1 MRSTMPDATEQ
12 STIHDR
18 LADCLGRDR
27 RALGDRL
34 RRAEQMAAQGR
45 PAEKL
50 LTSVAADVERSVEY
64 RKRRYHGRPRPTF
77 PEDLPIV
84 QKRDEIAAA
93 IRDNQVVIVC
103 GETGSGKTTQL
114 PKICL
119 ELGRGV
125 DGMIGHTQ
133 PRRIAARS
141 VAQRIAD
148 ELSSPLGRTVGYK
161 VRFGDKTTEE
171 TFVKVMTDG
180 ILLAEVQSDRLL
192 EQYDTLII
200 DEAHERSLN
209 IDFLLGYIKQLLP
222 QRPDL
227 KVIVTSATIDPERF
241 SNHFD
246 GAPIIMVSG
255 RTYPVDVLYRPLKS
269 DDPEDLEDEREQA
282 DAVVEAVAELA
293 KLGNGDVLVFLSGER
308 EIREAAEELRKHHPP
323 STEILPLYARLS
335 AAEQQAVF
343 KPHGKRRIVL
353 ATNVAETSLTVP
365 GIRYVVDTGLARI
378 SRYSARTKVQRL
390 PIEPI
395 SQASADQRKG
405 RCGRVAEGVCV
416 RLYSQEDFEGRPR
429 FTEPE
434 ILRTNLAAVILQM
447 KWARLG
453 DIETFPFVER
463 PDPRLIRDG
472 YLTLHELGAVDDENE
487 LTQLG
492 RHLGRLPVD
501 PRIGRMILAAER
513 ENCLDEVCIIAA
525 GLSVQDVRDRPGDKA
540 QVADEA
546 HRQFI
551 DEGSDFLGY
560 LKLWAFFQEKRKNC
574 SHSQL
579 RKQLKNQF
587 LSYNRLREW
596 SDVYDQI
603 HGVVADLGWKL
614 NDNPAGPDR
623 VHRALLTGLLSN
635 VGNKTDTGEY
645 AGTRGAKFF
654 IFPGSMLFKRKP
666 DWVMAAELVET
677 AKLYARTNA
686 RVTPEWIERA
696 APHLIKRNYT
706 DPQWNAARSDVTAG
720 ERVSLRGLV
729 LVPHR
734 TVPYGPIDPRTSREI
749 FIHHA
754 LVEGDF
760 RTPAPF
766 LKHNMGLLRQVATL
780 EAKARRRDLVADVIQ
795 QFAFYDRILP
805 REEMYNGPLFERW
818 RKEAERRDERL
829 LFMSLGD
836 VSRAEAGEVRAAD
849 FPDELKV
856 GTLTI
861 PLTYAYDAG
870 RADDGVT
877 ATIPLALL
885 NQVPAGPFE
894 WLVPGMLRDKV
905 VELIRTL
912 PRGLRTRLVP
922 APDAAAQAIAGTA
935 GAGRNAP
942 FYEAI
947 AFQLG
952 KIVGEVIAP
961 SAFDLEAIP
970 KFLRMHFRVTDGAG
984 KVVAEGRDLNKLRSQ
999 LGVQARESFAALPPK
1014 EYAREKLTR
1023 WDFGD
1028 LPERVE
1034 IRRGGATFSGYPALV
1049 DNGTTADMRVM
1060 DSREASILANRAGV
1074 RRLFMVQMEPELR
1087 QLARGFDHVEEMT
1100 RAYKPLGTWAE
1111 LKQQIISAAVDRAL
1125 YADAADIRTH
1135 EAFITV
1141 ARDGWL
1147 RLSTAARELN
1157 RLAFESL
1164 SLFTPLNRTLSQDY
1178 PPLLLDSVGDARQQ
1192 LKWLVPKTF
1201 LSATPPAWLP
1211 QLPRFLRAL
1220 QIRVTKLLN
1229 AGLPRDRQHLGEVRD
1244 LERGFIERRAAL
1256 TARGRTDPQLVTV
1269 WWTMQEL
1276 RVSLFAQELG
1286 TSVPVS
1292 VQRVAKMLAAIDS

>member
-1 MRSTMPDATEQ
+1 MLEQAHPTEPPR
-12 STIHDR
+12 IVAD

-27 RALGDRL
+27 RALADRL

-45 PAEKL
+45 PAERL
-50 LTSVAADVERSVEY
+50 LASVVADVERSIEA
-64 RKRRYHGRPRPTF
+64 RKRRFHARPRPTF
-77 PEDLPIV
+77 PDDLPV
-84 QKRDEIAAA
+84 VLKRDEIAAA
-93 IRDNQVVIVC
+93 IAAHQVVIVC

-148 ELSSPLGRTVGYK
+148 ELSSPLGRAVGYK
-161 VRFGDKTTEE
+161 VRFGDKTSGDTY
-171 TFVKVMTDG
+171 VKVMTDG
-180 ILLAEVQSDRLL
+180 ILLAEVQGDRLL
-192 EQYDTLII
+192 EQYDTIII

-209 IDFLLGYIKQLLP
+209 IDFLLGYLKQLLP

-241 SNHFD
+241 SKHFD

-282 DAVVEAVAELA
+282 DAIVEAVDELA
-293 KLGNGDVLVFLSGER
+293 RLGNGDVLVFLSGER

-323 STEILPLYARLS
+323 GTEILPLYARLS
-335 AAEQQAVF
+335 AAEQQQVF
-343 KPHGKRRIVL
+343 KPHGRRRIVL

-390 PIEPI
+390 PIEAI

-463 PDPRLIRDG
+463 PDPRLVRDG

-501 PRIGRMILAAER
+501 PRVGRMILAAER
-513 ENCLDEVCIIAA
+513 ENCLAEVLVIAA
-525 GLSVQDVRDRPGDKA
+525 GLSVQDVRDRPGELA
-540 QVADEA
+540 AVADEA
-546 HRQFI
+546 HRQFV
-551 DEGSDFLGY
+551 DEGSDFLAY
-560 LKLWAFFQEKRKNC
+560 LKLWDFFQEKRKNC

-596 SDVYDQI
+596 GDVYEQV
-603 HGVVADLGWKL
+603 HGVVADLGWRL
-614 NDNPAGPDR
+614 NDAPAGPDR

-635 VGNKTDTGEY
+635 VGNKADTGEY

-654 IFPGSMLFKRKP
+654 IFPGSVLFKRKP

-677 AKLYARTNA
+677 TRLYARTNA
-686 RVTPEWIERA
+686 KVTPEWIERA
-696 APHLIKRNYT
+696 AAHLLKRTYT
-706 DPQWNAARSDVTAG
+706 DPQWNAQRADVTAG

-734 TVPYGPIDPRTSREI
+734 TVPYGPIDPRTAREV
-749 FIHHA
+749 FVHHA

-760 RTPAPF
+760 RTGAPF
-766 LKHNMGLLRQVATL
+766 LRHNMGLLRQVQTL
-780 EAKARRRDLVADVIQ
+780 EAKARRRNLLADVVRP
-795 QFAFYDRILP
+795 FAFYDRLVP
-805 REEMYNGPLFERW
+805 RDVYNGPLFERW

-829 LFMSLGD
+829 LFMSVAD
-836 VSRAEAGEVRAAD
+836 VTRADAEPVKPAD
-849 FPDELKV
+849 YPDEIKV
-856 GTLTI
+856 GTLTL
-861 PLTYAYDAG
+861 PLTYVNDVA
-870 RADDGVT
+870 RPDDGVT
-877 ATIPLALL
+877 VTIPLALL

-894 WLVPGMLRDKV
+894 WLVPGWLHEKV

-912 PRGLRTRLVP
+912 PKAVRTRLVP
-922 APDAAAQAIAGTA
+922 APDAAAKAVAGTA
-935 GAGRNAP
+935 GAGRSAP
-942 FYEAI
+942 FYDAI

-952 KIVGEVIAP
+952 KIVGEVIPP
-961 SAFDLEAIP
+961 SAFDVEAVP
-970 KFLRMHFRVTDGAG
+970 KFLRMHFRVTDAAG
-984 KVVAEGRDLNKLRSQ
+984 KAVASGRDLVQLRAQ
-999 LGVQARESFAALPPK
+999 LGVKARESFAALPPT
-1014 EYAREKLTR
+1014 EYAREKLTH

-1034 IRRGGATFSGYPALV
+1034 IHRAGATFSGYPALV
-1049 DNGTTADMRVM
+1049 DQGATVSLRVM
-1060 DSREASILANRAGV
+1060 DSREASVAANRAGV
-1074 RRLFMVQMEPELR
+1074 RRLFMLQLEQELR
-1087 QLARGFDHVEEMT
+1087 QLARGFTHVEEMT
-1100 RAYKPLGTWAE
+1100 RAYRPLGTWAE
-1111 LKQQIISAAVDRAL
+1111 LKQQVIAAAVDRAL
-1125 YADAADIRTH
+1125 YAEASDIRTH

-1147 RLSTAARELN
+1147 RLSAAARELN
-1157 RLAFESL
+1157 GLAFEVL
-1164 SLFTPLNRTLSQDY
+1164 SIYAPLNATLSREY
-1178 PPLLLDSVGDARQQ
+1178 PPLLLDSINDARQQ
-1192 LKWLVPKTF
+1192 LRWLVPAAF

-1211 QLPRFLRAL
+1211 QLPRLLKGL
-1220 QIRVTKLLN
+1220 QARLTKLLN
-1229 AGLPRDRQHLGEVRD
+1229 AGLPRDQQHLAEVRP
-1244 LERGFIERRAAL
+1244 LERGYVERRSAL
-1256 TARGRTDPQLVTV
+1256 AARGRTDPRLVTA

-1292 VQRVAKMLAAIDS
+1292 VRRVEKLLAAIEG

>member
-1 MRSTMPDATEQ
+1 MPDTADHADLRARLGDCLASQ
-12 STIHDR
+12 RRQLADR
-18 LADCLGRDR
+18 LG
-27 RALGDRL
+27 
-34 RRAEQMAAQGR
+34 RAEQMAATGR
-45 PAEKL
+45 PAERL
-50 LTSVAADVERSVEY
+50 LASVIADIERSAEA
-64 RKRRYHGRPRPTF
+64 RRRRYHARPRPTF
-77 PEDLPIV
+77 PDDLPVV
-84 QKRDEIAAA
+84 QKRAEIAAA
-93 IRDNQVVIVC
+93 IAANPVVILC

-148 ELSSPLGRTVGYK
+148 EIGSPLGRAVGYK
-161 VRFGDKTTEE
+161 VRFGDKTSEDTY
-171 TFVKVMTDG
+171 VKVMTDG

-192 EQYDTLII
+192 EQYDTIII

-209 IDFLLGYIKQLLP
+209 IDFLLGYLKQLLP

-241 SNHFD
+241 SRHFE

-255 RTYPVDVLYRPLKS
+255 RTYPVEVLYRPLRS
-269 DDPEDLEDEREQA
+269 DDPEEIEDEVEQA
-282 DAVVEAVAELA
+282 QGIVQAVDELA
-293 KLGNGDVLVFLSGER
+293 RHGNGDVLVFLSGER

-323 STEILPLYARLS
+323 GTQILPLYARLS
-335 AAEQQAVF
+335 AAEQQEVF
-343 KPHGKRRIVL
+343 RPHGKRRIVL

-395 SQASADQRKG
+395 SRASADQRKG
-405 RCGRVAEGVCV
+405 RCGRVAEGVCI
-416 RLYSQEDFEGRPR
+416 RLYSEEDFENRPL

-434 ILRTNLAAVILQM
+434 VLRTNLAAVILQM

-487 LTQLG
+487 LTQMG

-513 ENCLDEVCIIAA
+513 ENCLDEVLVIAS
-525 GLSVQDVRDRPGDKA
+525 GLSVQDVRDRPGELA
-540 QVADEA
+540 AVADEA
-546 HRQFI
+546 HQQFI

-560 LKLWAFFQEKRKNC
+560 LKIWAFFQEKRKNL

-579 RKQLKNQF
+579 RKQIKNQF

-596 SDVYDQI
+596 ADVYEQI
-603 HGVVADLGWKL
+603 HGVVGDLGWKL
-614 NDNPAGPDR
+614 NDAPAGPDR

-635 VGNKTDTGEY
+635 VGNKSDTGEY

-654 IFPGSMLFKRKP
+654 IFPGSVLFKRKP

-677 AKLYARTNA
+677 TRLYARTNA

-696 APHLIKRNYT
+696 AAHLLKRTYT
-706 DPQWNAARSDVTAG
+706 DPQWNPQRSDVTAG
-720 ERVSLRGLV
+720 ERVSLRGLI

-734 TVPYGPIDPRTSREI
+734 TVVYGPIDPRTSREV

-760 RTPAPF
+760 RTGAPF
-766 LKHNMGLLRQVATL
+766 LRHNVELLNGVRTL
-780 EAKARRRDLVADVIQ
+780 EAKARRRDLLADVQ
-795 QFAFYDRILP
+795 QRFRFYDRLVPAGI
-805 REEMYNGPLFERW
+805 YNGPLFEQW
-818 RKEAERRDERL
+818 RKEAERRDARL
-829 LFMSLGD
+829 LFMSLAD
-836 VSRAEAGEVRAAD
+836 VTREDVTDVRPAD
-849 FPDELKV
+849 YPDELKV
-856 GTLTI
+856 GSLTI
-861 PLTYAYDAG
+861 PLTYVNDVA
-870 RADDGVT
+870 RPDDGVT
-877 ATIPLALL
+877 ATVPLALL
-885 NQVPAGPFE
+885 NQVVAGPFD
-894 WLVPGMLRDKV
+894 WLVPGWLHEKV

-912 PRGLRTRLVP
+912 PKPVRTRLVP
-922 APDAAAQAIAGTA
+922 APDAAAKAIAGTS
-935 GAGRNAP
+935 GAGRTAP

-947 AFQLG
+947 AYQLG
-952 KIVGEVIAP
+952 KIVGEVVPP
-961 SAFDLEAIP
+961 SLFDVTALP
-970 KFLRMHFRVTDGAG
+970 PFLRMNFRIVDAAG
-984 KVVAEGRDLNKLRSQ
+984 KAVASGRDLVRLRAQ
-999 LGVQARESFAALPPK
+999 LGVQARESFAALPPT
-1014 EYAREKLTR
+1014 EHTRERITR

-1049 DNGTTADMRVM
+1049 DQGTTVAMRVM
-1060 DSREASILANRAGV
+1060 DSRAASVTANRAGV
-1074 RRLFMVQMEPELR
+1074 RRLFMLQLEQELR
-1087 QLARGFDHVEEMT
+1087 QLARGFTHVEEMT
-1100 RAYKPLGTWAE
+1100 RAYKTLGKWAE
-1111 LKQQIISAAVDRAL
+1111 LKEQIIASAVDRAL
-1125 YADAADIRTH
+1125 FADTAEIRTH
-1135 EAFITV
+1135 DAFVTV

-1147 RLSTAARELN
+1147 RLTTAARELN
-1157 RLAFESL
+1157 GLAFEIL
-1164 SLFTPLNRTLSQDY
+1164 AAFAPLNATLSKEY
-1178 PPLLLDSVGDARQQ
+1178 PPLLLDSINDARQQ
-1192 LKWLVPKTF
+1192 LRWLVPKNV
-1201 LSATPPAWLP
+1201 LEATPPAWLP
-1211 QLPRFLRAL
+1211 HLPRYLKGL
-1220 QIRVTKLLN
+1220 QIRLTKLLN
-1229 AGLPRDRQHLGEVRD
+1229 AGLGRDQQHLAAMRP
-1244 LERGFIERRAAL
+1244 LERGYVERRAAL
-1256 TARGRTDPQLVTV
+1256 AARGRTDPQLVAC

-1276 RVSLFAQELG
+1276 RVSLFAQELR
-1286 TSVPVS
+1286 TAVPVS
-1292 VQRVAKMLAAIDS
+1292 VQRVEKLLAAVEG